1 MNNTKICKK
10 TNQMYSIGEVAK
22 LCNVSRKTLRF
33 YEQLGLL
40 KPDHVSVENGYRYY
54 TEETMNSIP
63 VIKYYKQ
70 MGFKLQE
77 MKGVQ
82 QTGDYFYQENIF
94 LTKLEELKLE
104 ERRILNSYTAV
115 SDWLG
120 LIREGTLASENR
132 IQSVN
137 VKYFEQENY
146 VFLEQEFRH
155 NYMDAVINI
164 PWVNYLEEQNC
175 AITGPVILR
184 FEDCEAG
191 DFQCSKMMIMQ
202 KPISIPN
209 PKMPKRMIGGQMFL
223 SSYHIGDLTN
233 LAQQYKKMQSWA
245 KENNYRCKNEVY
257 QRYVIDYWSTMNVDN
272 FVVELLIP
280 AEKIRG

>member
-1 MNNTKICKK
+1 MNTTKLSKK

-40 KPDHVSVENGYRYY
+40 KPDHVSLDNGYRYY

-82 QTGDYFYQENIF
+82 QSGDYFYHETMF

-104 ERRILNSYTAV
+104 EQRIFDSFTAV

-120 LIREGTLASENR
+120 LIREGTIASENSMR
-132 IQSVN
+132 SVN

-146 VFLEQEFRH
+146 VFLEQEFSQ

-164 PWVNYLEEQNC
+164 PWVNYLEEQKC
-175 AITGPVILR
+175 SITGPVILR
-184 FEDCEAG
+184 FEDCGEE
-191 DFQCSKMMIMQ
+191 DFHCSKMMIMQ
-202 KPISIPN
+202 KPIHAQN
-209 PKMPKRMIGGQMFL
+209 MNMPKRMIGGQMFL
-223 SSYHIGDLTN
+223 SSYHIGDLAN
-233 LAQQYKKMQSWA
+233 IGQQYKKMKAWA
-245 KENNYRCKNEVY
+245 KANHYRCKNEVF
-257 QRYVIDYWSTMNVDN
+257 QRYVIDYWSTMNVDK

-280 AEKIRG
+280 AEKIRC

>member
-1 MNNTKICKK
+1 MNNTKIGKK

-40 KPDHVSVENGYRYY
+40 KPDHVSLENGYRYY
-54 TEETMNSIP
+54 TEATMNSIP

-82 QTGDYFYQENIF
+82 QSGDYFYHETMF

-104 ERRILNSYTAV
+104 EQRIYDSFTAV

-120 LIREGTLASENR
+120 LIREGTIASENSMR
-132 IQSVN
+132 SVN

-146 VFLEQEFRH
+146 VFLEQEFSQ

-164 PWVNYLEEQNC
+164 PWVNYLEEQKC

-184 FEDCEAG
+184 FEDCGEE
-191 DFQCSKMMIMQ
+191 DFDCSKMMIMQ
-202 KPISIPN
+202 KPIHAQTTN
-209 PKMPKRMIGGQMFL
+209 MPKRMIGGQMFL
-223 SSYHIGDLTN
+223 SSYHIGDLAN
-233 LAQQYKKMQSWA
+233 IGQQYKKMKAWA
-245 KENNYRCKNEVY
+245 KANHYHCKNEVF
-257 QRYVIDYWSTMNVDN
+257 QRYVIDYWSTMNVDK

-280 AEKIRG
+280 AEKIRC

>member
-1 MNNTKICKK
+1 MNNTKLSKK

-22 LCNVSRKTLRF
+22 VCNVSRKTLRF

-40 KPDHVSVENGYRYY
+40 KPDHVCLENGYRYY

-82 QTGDYFYQENIF
+82 HSGDYFYHETMF
-94 LTKLEELKLE
+94 LTKLEELKIE
-104 ERRILNSYTAV
+104 EQRIYDSFTAV

-137 VKYFEQENY
+137 VKYFEQESY
-146 VFLEQEFRH
+146 VFLEQKFSQ

-175 AITGPVILR
+175 TITGPVILR
-184 FEDCEAG
+184 FEDCGED
-191 DFQCSKMMIMQ
+191 DFHCSKMMIMQ
-202 KPISIPN
+202 KPISAQN
-209 PKMPKRMIGGQMFL
+209 TNMPKRTIGGQMFL
-223 SSYHIGDLTN
+223 SSYHIGDLAN
-233 LAQQYKKMQSWA
+233 IGQQYKKMKAWA
-245 KENNYRCKNEVY
+245 KENHYQCKNEVF

-280 AEKIRG
+280 TEKIQH